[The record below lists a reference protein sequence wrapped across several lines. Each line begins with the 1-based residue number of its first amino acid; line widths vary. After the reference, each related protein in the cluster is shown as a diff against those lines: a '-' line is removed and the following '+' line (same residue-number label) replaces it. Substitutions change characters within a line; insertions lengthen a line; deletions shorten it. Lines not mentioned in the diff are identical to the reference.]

1 MTLGLMLLV
10 LLLFVAPFIMPT
22 SKKNQNDLWLT
33 VSTFPLYDIVKNIAK
48 ERANVLMLI
57 PFGVD
62 IHTFEP
68 TPKDRVALQ
77 KSKVFIFSGSNLE
90 PWTNALE
97 HNNSIDMSSYVILNE
112 LQAGDIEHHHKN
124 CNNAHYD
131 PHYWLNIDNMIA
143 SANVIAKELSRIDPN
158 SKLFFEKNL
167 KTYIEQLEQLK
178 SEYAQALSTCK
189 KDLIIVNHNAFG
201 YLSSAYGFHVKSLS
215 GFSTDAL
222 PSAQSM
228 KALIDAVREYN
239 ISIVFFEPFSSDRL
253 MQTVANEAN
262 TTVATLHPLA
272 NISHSEAASKKSY
285 IRIMRENLEKLS
297 QALACQ

>member
-1 MTLGLMLLV
+1 MTLGLMLLI
-10 LLLFVAPFIMPT
+10 LLLFVAPFVIPT
-22 SKKNQNDLWLT
+22 SKKDQNALSLT
-33 VSTFPLYDIVKNIAK
+33 VSTFPLYDIAKNVAK
-48 ERANVLMLI
+48 ERADVLMLI

-77 KSKVFIFSGSNLE
+77 KSKVFIFSGSSLE
-90 PWTNALE
+90 PWTDALE
-97 HNNSIDMSSYVILNE
+97 HNNSIDMSAYVTLNE
-112 LQAGDIEHHHKN
+112 LRADDVEQHHEN

-143 SANVIAKELSRIDPN
+143 SANVIAKELSKIDPK
-158 SKLFFEKNL
+158 SQLFFEKNL
-167 KTYIEQLEQLK
+167 KVYIEQLEQLK
-178 SEYAQALSTCK
+178 REYAQTLSTCK

-228 KALIDAVREYN
+228 KTLIDAVHEHN
-239 ISIVFFEPFSSDRL
+239 ISTVFFEPFSSDRL

-272 NISHSEAASKKSY
+272 NISRLEAASKKSY
-285 IRIMRENLEKLS
+285 VRIMRENLEKLS
-297 QALACQ
+297 QALVCE